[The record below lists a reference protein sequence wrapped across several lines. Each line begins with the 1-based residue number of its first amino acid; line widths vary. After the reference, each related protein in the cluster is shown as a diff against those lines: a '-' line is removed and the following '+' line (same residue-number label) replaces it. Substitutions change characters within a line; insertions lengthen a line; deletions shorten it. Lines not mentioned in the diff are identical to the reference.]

1 MKAVI
6 RKASKW
12 DCTEIKEFN
21 TLEDLL
27 KFQEETGCVLII
39 GYSKESIEG
48 KTPYKI
54 MIYDDHFE

>member
-27 KFQEETGCVLII
+27 KFQEETG
-39 GYSKESIEG
+39 
-48 KTPYKI
+48 
-54 MIYDDHFE
+54 

>member
-6 RKASKW
+6 RKASDWNYTKI
-12 DCTEIKEFN
+12 EEFN

-27 KFQEETGCVLII
+27 KFQEEAGCVLII

-48 KTPYKI
+48 KTPYNI
-54 MIYDDHFE
+54 MIYDDYIE